1 MSSHRLKSYYQVVY
15 SEAGCDEA
23 GRGCLAGPV
32 YAAAVILPRNFFHP
46 VINDSK
52 TLSEKTRYELRD
64 EIRNRAVSWA
74 IGIADNQEIDR
85 INIVNATM
93 LAMQR
98 AIDKLALKPE
108 FLLIDGTRFR
118 KYKNI
123 PYQCIIKGDSRFF
136 SIASASILA
145 KTYRDD
151 YMKEIDGKYP
161 EYGWKQNKGY
171 PTLLHRKAIEK
182 YGITPL
188 HRKSFNLHFDQFEL
202 QFI

>member
-1 MSSHRLKSYYQVVY
+1 MVY

-32 YAAAVILPRNFFHP
+32 YAAAVILPKHFFHP

-52 TLSEKTRYELRD
+52 VLSEKTRYGLRG
-64 EIRNRAVSWA
+64 EIESKAIAWA

-85 INIVNATM
+85 FNIVKASII
-93 LAMQR
+93 AMQR
-98 AIDKLALKPE
+98 AIDKLTRRPE
-108 FLLIDGTRFR
+108 FLLIDGNQFR
-118 KYKNI
+118 KHNSI
-123 PYQCIIKGDSRFF
+123 PYRCIVKGDSKYF

-151 YMKEIDGKYP
+151 YMKEIDQKYP

-171 PTLLHRKAIEK
+171 PTLIHRQAIVK
-182 YGITPL
+182 YGITPF
-188 HRKSFNLHFDQFEL
+188 HRRSFNLNFNQFEIE
-202 QFI
+202 FDK